1 MVMADIDEDPEAEWI
16 YGHQLAVP
24 DE

>member
-1 MVMADIDEDPEAEWI
+1 MVMADIDEDPEVEWI